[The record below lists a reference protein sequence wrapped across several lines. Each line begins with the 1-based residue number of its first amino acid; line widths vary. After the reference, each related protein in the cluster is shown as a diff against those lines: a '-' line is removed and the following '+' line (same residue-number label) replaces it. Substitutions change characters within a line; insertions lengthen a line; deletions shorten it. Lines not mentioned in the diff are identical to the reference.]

1 MYLVIK
7 INLKFLI
14 QLNVIFILNYVIN
27 IEFLFLILV
36 FKKCE
41 VFCVVKDLFFKSV
54 FNYYLLIIGNIM
66 FDVLKRIKLC
76 RCSFKK
82 YFFGLIS
89 VLSL

>member
-1 MYLVIK
+1 MLLILNFY
-7 INLKFLI
+7 FLI
-14 QLNVIFILNYVIN
+14 M
-27 IEFLFLILV
+27 V

-41 VFCVVKDLFFKSV
+41 VFCVVNKYIIMKRFEYLFCIKDLFFKSV